1 MVRHIV
7 SWNFKP
13 ELTEQQRKE
22 LAVQVVEQLNAL
34 QGQIPGLVHIQRP
47 VIDLVFNELTAV
59 DSAERRTRKEKI
71 IPCGNGQERF
81 VVRVVRFCALV
92 LFHIEIRVFFFVG
105 IFK

>member
-34 QGQIPGLVHIQRP
+34 QGQIPVLSTFRP
-47 VIDLVFNELTAV
+47 TAPPWT
-59 DSAERRTRKEKI
+59 AATAT
-71 IPCGNGQERF
+71 
-81 VVRVVRFCALV
+81 CAL
-92 LFHIEIRVFFFVG
+92 L
-105 IFK
+105 

>member
-34 QGQIPGLVHIQRP
+34 QGQIPGLVHIQAHCP
-47 VIDLVFNELTAV
+47 PWTAATATWC
-59 DSAERRTRKEKI
+59 STLRSPARKICLPTRTTPPTRQCS
-71 IPCGNGQERF
+71 P
-81 VVRVVRFCALV
+81 
-92 LFHIEIRVFFFVG
+92 
-105 IFK
+105 